1 MKGYEVQIKETN
13 AELTAKQRIAIK
25 DTTDAVKLDHATSEE
40 AVIIYP
46 AAWAVLSVHNE
57 KSDDKEYETYVI
69 IDKEG
74 VKYTTGSASFWSSFR
89 GIYDEMKNEE
99 EEWGIKVYRMESKNY
114 KGKTFITC
122 SII

>member
-25 DTTDAVKLDHATSEE
+25 DTTDAVKLDHATAEE

-74 VKYTTGSASFWSSFR
+74 VKYTTGSASFWSSFM